1 MIFRI
6 RVLVPKRKKS
16 SSNLFSKKPPEL
28 KVEHGTF
35 RLSPEF
41 DVTVFLVTLGVADQ
55 TPSVDRRYN
64 GRTPNEFGS

>member
-1 MIFRI
+1 MTTSATVEIRKRQWWGVAPSLGTRI
-6 RVLVPKRKKS
+6 ARWDV
-16 SSNLFSKKPPEL
+16 
-28 KVEHGTF
+28 